1 MRIGMPEILA
11 AGSAALLA
19 TGHATY
25 GWVFLG
31 LAIMGSAARWG
42 AELQAIQQAEEA
54 KKKDVDD
61 VAQLLTEAGKAFTTL
76 LQNIPS
82 QSNNNKNDSQLH

>member
-1 MRIGMPEILA
+1 MPEILA

>member
-1 MRIGMPEILA
+1 MPEILA

-31 LAIMGSAARWG
+31 LAIMGAAARWG

-54 KKKDVDD
+54 KQKDVDD
-61 VAQLLTEAGKAFTTL
+61 VAKILTEAGTAFAAL
-76 LQNIPS
+76 LQSVAAQPNK
-82 QSNNNKNDSQLH
+82 NKNDSHLH